1 MNYKKGDILV
11 THDGQEHLVVQVV
24 DGMDLI
30 FMETMVLYYGEW
42 EKRGYTISTAMADSL
57 LLIEEDA

>member
-11 THDGQEHLVVQVV
+11 THDGREHLVVQVV
-24 DGMDLI
+24 DGLDLI
-30 FMETMVLYYGEW
+30 FTETMVLYYGEW
-42 EKRGYTISTAMADSL
+42 EKRGHTISTAMADSL